1 MKALFATDLH
11 GNRFAFEHLFAR
23 AEQEGIK
30 VILLGGDLTPK
41 WPVLSTLGDAVVP
54 MVPHRLQEDA
64 GGKTYVRYL
73 ESIAAEAHAPRKMET
88 RYVNLG
94 GYLEVVRNPLT
105 FEQLLGEQRA
115 LRRLLDGR
123 QADRAMSLSS
133 EDWAHLARAIT
144 RKFPEASD
152 VSDVLRKARFALL
165 TVKDRAEYILAQR
178 EMQKAVEAVRL
189 AASEAIRDLLPTL
202 VGQTDESSHL
212 AVRDLAGYATQT
224 ASDHLQGWMERARSF
239 DTARSHQVKF
249 LRNYLTSRIRKYKS
263 RIPDA
268 QVYLILGNDDH
279 EDCRAA
285 LATMHAQGVCY
296 DLATAP
302 VEVGSVLLA
311 GYPWVPSSH
320 GRFYD
325 AWERT
330 EADIFNDLRDLEKTT
345 QGRRTVYVVHAPPY
359 GTPHD
364 LLCDGE
370 HVGSEAVLGWLQDGP
385 KHLVLGGHI
394 HEAPFRNGGIWQ
406 SHVEGTLCM
415 QPGAWHDEEL
425 CAIELDLEDPSRAEW
440 IRPAGHSLTD

>member
-11 GNRFAFEHLFAR
+11 GNRFAYEHLFTR
-23 AEQEGIK
+23 AEQDGIG

-54 MVPHRLQEDA
+54 MVPHRLQVDS
-64 GGKTYVRYL
+64 GGKTYVGYL

-94 GYLEVVRNPLT
+94 GYLEVVRNSLT

-115 LRRLLDGR
+115 LQRLLNGR
-123 QADRAMSLSS
+123 QADHSVSLSS
-133 EDWAHLARAIT
+133 EDWAHLVRAIA
-144 RKFPEASD
+144 RKFPEPSD

-165 TVKDRAEYILAQR
+165 SVKDRAEYILAQR
-178 EMQKAVEAVRL
+178 EMHKAVETVRM
-189 AASEAIRDLLPTL
+189 AASESIRDLLPTL
-202 VGQTDESSHL
+202 AEQTNESSHL
-212 AVRDLAGYATQT
+212 AVRDLTGYATQT
-224 ASDHLQGWMERARSF
+224 AGDHLQSWMERARSF
-239 DTARSHQVKF
+239 DIARSHQVKF
-249 LRNYLTSRIRKYKS
+249 LRNYLSQRIRKYKS
-263 RIPDA
+263 RVSGA

-285 LATMHAQGVCY
+285 LAAMHAQGVCH
-296 DLATAP
+296 DLATTPAK
-302 VEVGSVLLA
+302 VGSVLLV
-311 GYPWVPSSH
+311 GYPWVPSSR
-320 GRFYD
+320 GQFYD
-325 AWERT
+325 AWERS
-330 EADIFNDLRDLEKTT
+330 EAQIFNDLRDLEAATS
-345 QGRRTVYVVHAPPY
+345 GRRTVYVVHAPPY

-364 LLCDGE
+364 IMSDGE

-385 KHLVLGGHI
+385 KHLVLSGHI

-415 QPGAWHDEEL
+415 QPGAWHDEAL
-425 CAIELDLEDPSRAEW
+425 CAIELDLDDPSHAQW